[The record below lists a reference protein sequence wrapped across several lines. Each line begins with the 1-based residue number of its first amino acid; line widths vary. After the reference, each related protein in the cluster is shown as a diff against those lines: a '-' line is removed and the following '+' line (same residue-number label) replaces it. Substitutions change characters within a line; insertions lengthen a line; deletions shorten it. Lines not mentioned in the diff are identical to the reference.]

1 MYIYKLLTNQIR
13 SAVDIHRFSET
24 ALFRMIKEW
33 PPSSGNFNEW
43 NTHNSAVAIKP
54 WISILKSWTDL
65 SRTTTAPLRV
75 ENSFKYAP
83 LKRKDISIPI
93 SMSSYSGMRK
103 KTSVTHSSKD
113 SSVTFLFLPHSD
125 DICDLF
131 LNRRTERQRERWIC
145 LRQFYLKS
153 AAHILQWETK

>member
-1 MYIYKLLTNQIR
+1 MYIYKLLANQFR

-93 SMSSYSGMRK
+93 SMSSYSGMWK
-103 KTSVTHSSKD
+103 KTSVTHSSKAR
-113 SSVTFLFLPHSD
+113 LPPFCS
-125 DICDLF
+125 
-131 LNRRTERQRERWIC
+131 
-145 LRQFYLKS
+145 Y
-153 AAHILQWETK
+153 HILTTSVIYYWTDARQHGIYLWNMCTCICVCIYI